1 MRKLPQ
7 ISDME
12 WIIMRVLWEN
22 SPISANEVIDK
33 LEESTEWSDKT
44 IRTFLNRLVKK
55 KAISYEKN
63 GREYLYYPIVTENEC
78 IREENKTFLDR
89 VYNGALNLMFAKFL
103 EDEALS
109 EDEIEE
115 LKQILDEKKRGVTK
129 K

>member
-33 LEESTEWSDKT
+33 LGESTEWSDKT